1 MSEFES
7 IIGRLR
13 KGYAFGGKITQ
24 GKYKGKYKFTVGRS
38 PNVKVFYANSMDEG
52 RAWEDKTRE
61 RKILR
66 RGKKFG
72 STVTTTE
79 KNKAA
84 QYLYKKNYNQL
95 DRKQQKKVYDRVY
108 DQLKTKKGEAKF
120 KVKVQDK
127 PLTAAQQAKIKKEFP
142 TAKFGP
148 RRKYGFAPTDPEY
161 NRVFTF
167 AKRGFKSAFEIGKF
181 KSLPK
186 YAQQELMNA
195 FPDVEFNFRKKTTGP
210 NVKRSFSK
218 YGVSMFHPRYNAI
231 AKYFDDP
238 KPFRFGFNL
247 KTAGGWT
254 LSQMDRAALAGNT
267 NYEPIL
273 QKPNKP
279 ISKTNKI
286 IGMKD
291 KTGKTT
297 KIYNIK
303 NINKH
308 PSYNQIL
315 KYIDVANK
323 SKTYLTDYPTIA
335 KLLPKGF
342 DPAKIQLNDLL
353 QYLSKDR
360 GGINRAKRAIELH
373 HVLGVKNNAT
383 GNFQLL
389 RSDLNKLAD
398 TIEQQIRKGNLSRA
412 AELDAK
418 RIRVETGGVKYG
430 GRARTPQG
438 DFRAIVKGVEQ
449 DLSKFKKRDFNLLR
463 QALDKANKAST
474 TGTRLYGGIPL
485 DPAMFKDLFSR
496 FSNPFAGDLTIDASS
511 TQLGPGRLGK
521 TASALKNL
529 AKIGGKALGIAAIP
543 LEVARMLNMRK
554 QGKTTSEILASPF
567 LLSGRVAEAQD
578 LLKMT
583 PLERQAVSEQQ
594 IAGDESMLDTD
605 FYTPRQEGIE
615 AVDIEAVKERVR
627 KQREEEERQR
637 ALERSKKVGFTY
649 PNMYGITSVKGVI

>member
-1 MSEFES
+1 MSEFVS
-7 IIGRLR
+7 ILERIRP
-13 KGYAFGGKITQ
+13 GYAFGGKIKQ
-24 GKYKGKYKFTVGRS
+24 GPKTGKYKFTVGRA
-38 PNVKVFYANSMDEG
+38 PNRKVFYADTMEEG
-52 RAWEDKTRE
+52 RAWEAKTRQ
-61 RKILR
+61 RKILQ

-72 STVTTTE
+72 STITRSE
-79 KNKAA
+79 LNKAA
-84 QYLYKKNYNQL
+84 RYFFKGKNYNEL
-95 DRKQQKKVYDRVY
+95 NAKQQKKAYDSIY
-108 DQLKTKKGEAKF
+108 DQLKTKKGQAKF
-120 KVKVQDK
+120 KIKTQDK
-127 PLTAAQQAKIKKEFP
+127 PLTESQQAKIKKEFP
-142 TAKFGP
+142 NAKFGP
-148 RRKYGFAPTDPEY
+148 RRKYGFAPTDAEY
-161 NRVFTF
+161 DRVFNF
-167 AKRGFKSAFEIGKF
+167 AKRGYKKAF
-181 KSLPK
+181 STLPK
-186 YAQQELMNA
+186 YMQKELINA
-195 FPDVEFNFRKKTTGP
+195 FPDVKFDFTKG
-210 NVKRSFSK
+210 SK
-218 YGVSMFHPRYNAI
+218 YGVPSSETNLYKRI
-231 AKYFDDP
+231 QTYFDDP
-238 KPFRFGFNL
+238 KPYRFAFNL
-247 KTAGGWT
+247 RTAGGWA
-254 LSQMDRAALAGNT
+254 LSQMDRAAAQGDT
-267 NYEPIL
+267 RYEAVL

-279 ISKTNKI
+279 LSKTNKI

-297 KIYNIK
+297 KTYTIK

-308 PSYNQIL
+308 PNFNEIV

-323 SKTYLTDYPTIA
+323 SRTPLTDYPTIV

-353 QYLSKDR
+353 QYLSKDK

-389 RSDLNKLAD
+389 RRDLNKLAD
-398 TIEQQIRKGNLSRA
+398 TIEQQIRKGNLSRV
-412 AELDAK
+412 AELDAN

-438 DFRAIVKGVEQ
+438 DFRAIIKGVEQ
-449 DLSKFKKRDFNLLR
+449 DLSKFKQRDFNLLR
-463 QALDKANKAST
+463 KALKQAST
-474 TGTRLYGGIPL
+474 PGTKFYGGIPL

-511 TQLGPGRLGK
+511 TQLGTGRLGK

-529 AKIGGKALGIAAIP
+529 AKVGGKALGIAAIP
-543 LEVARMLNMRK
+543 LEVANMLNMRK

-567 LLSGRVAEAQD
+567 FLSGRVAEAQD
-578 LLKMT
+578 LMKMT

-615 AVDIEAVKERVR
+615 AVDVEAVQERVR

-637 ALERSKKVGFTY
+637 ALERSRRSGFTY